1 MTIRR
6 NSTITIPRGPSI
18 NTSLCLRQL
27 WRIAPRFVWYFI
39 SAVGVILKVTAK
51 ALHLPEVLFR
61 AAEEEAA
68 KKFVQK
74 SLKQAASDGRD
85 LQRRL

>member
-1 MTIRR
+1 MPTAAVE
-6 NSTITIPRGPSI
+6 NCTE
-18 NTSLCLRQL
+18 
-27 WRIAPRFVWYFI
+27 VEWYFL

-51 ALHLPEVLFR
+51 ALHLPQILLI
-61 AAEEEAA
+61 AAEEETA

-74 SLKQAASDGRD
+74 SLKKAARDGRD

>member
-1 MTIRR
+1 M
-6 NSTITIPRGPSI
+6 PRGPSI
-18 NTSLCLRQL
+18 NTRLCLQQP
-27 WRIAPRFVWYFI
+27 WRIASRFAWYFI

-61 AAEEEAA
+61 AAEEAA
-68 KKFVQK
+68 KKFVQR
-74 SLKQAASDGRD
+74 SLKQAARDGRD